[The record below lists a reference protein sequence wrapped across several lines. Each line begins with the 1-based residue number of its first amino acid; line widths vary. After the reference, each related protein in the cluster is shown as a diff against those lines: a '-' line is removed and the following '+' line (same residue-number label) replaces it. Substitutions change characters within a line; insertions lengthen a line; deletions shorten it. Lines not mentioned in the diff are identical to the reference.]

1 MKVLFATKNPAK
13 IKRYSNKLEEKGV
26 QVLTLQDIDIN
37 LQVEENGKNALEN
50 AYLKAKAYYDATGII
65 SIGIDDTLF
74 IEGLPDEKQPGTN
87 VRRVNGKELSDDEIR
102 KTIISLYFKNIETN
116 TLIAEAKCIDV
127 KKLYTEPYSYLIN
140 MLIAGPENEK
150 LESAIPEGTKVN
162 SCTLKG
168 NTLYVDLS
176 REFIDNAPTGIK
188 EESMVIYSI
197 VNTLTELNEVSGVKF
212 LINGEEDLQFKDGK
226 ISLKEIFVKN
236 D

>member
-1 MKVLFATKNPAK
+1 MKNKKLLFYITVAVILILIIIALMFIIKPNNSNENTSNEIIEYTPA
-13 IKRYSNKLEEKGV
+13 
-26 QVLTLQDIDIN
+26 Q
-37 LQVEENGKNALEN
+37 
-50 AYLKAKAYYDATGII
+50 
-65 SIGIDDTLF
+65 
-74 IEGLPDEKQPGTN
+74 
-87 VRRVNGKELSDDEIR
+87 ELSDDEIR

-116 TLIAEAKCIDV
+116 TLVSEAKCIDV
-127 KKLYTEPYSYLIN
+127 KELYKEPYTYLIN

-176 REFIDNAPTGIK
+176 KEFIDNAPSGIE

-212 LINGEEDLQFKDGK
+212 LINGEENLEFKDGK
-226 ISLKEIFVKN
+226 INFKEVFVKN

>member
-1 MKVLFATKNPAK
+1 MKNKKILF
-13 IKRYSNKLEEKGV
+13 YS
-26 QVLTLQDIDIN
+26 
-37 LQVEENGKNALEN
+37 AF
-50 AYLKAKAYYDATGII
+50 II
-65 SIGIDDTLF
+65 LF
-74 IEGLPDEKQPGTN
+74 IIALLIIIKPNIFKKNKSIESLEYTPAQ
-87 VRRVNGKELSDDEIR
+87 ELSDDEIR

-127 KKLYTEPYSYLIN
+127 KELYKEPYTYLIN
-140 MLIAGPENEK
+140 MLIAGPENGK

-176 REFIDNAPTGIK
+176 KEFIDNAPSGIK
-188 EESMVIYSI
+188 EESMIVYSI

-212 LINGEEDLQFKDGK
+212 LINGEENLQFKDGK
-226 ISLKEIFVKN
+226 INFKENFVKN